1 MDKNLELLNYNLKSK
16 QKELVEMLEQLRTS
30 VRYAKE
36 RRAENLFREKVEV
49 AGETCEIERYLALEG
64 QIRSQLD
71 EVEHALHKFEEG
83 RYGLC
88 EECGQYIDP
97 ARLEALPQA
106 ELCLSCKVKN
116 TQGRFSCG

>member
-49 AGETCEIERYLALEG
+49 AGETCEIERYLALER

-88 EECGQYIDP
+88 EECGQSIDP

-116 TQGRFSCG
+116 TQDRFSSG